1 MNKKITTAMVIAAMS
16 MSIMACGGTQ
26 KETSAPAETQ
36 AQTSIAIESAAS
48 TEAPETAAESETP
61 AEVGYYTIY
70 SSQSG
75 SDEAIVKETLESM
88 GVTADNTNLTLDADG
103 TVTMMNV
110 GEKLTGTWGDGKM
123 SVEGTDYT
131 YSLEDNM
138 FTLKSGDV
146 TFVFEKAGSEAASA
160 DTGKDLPD
168 GDYSD
173 MGAGTMY
180 LNTAGGTSENG
191 NIPVLFESSD
201 IVTDQMDVNTSDF
214 DNTKLSYIY
223 IDGMLNTKE
232 QLGDA
237 QCGITLEKDALAE
250 GTHKVEVVQYDTNE
264 PDGTMVTYKTASYEI
279 QYK

>member
-1 MNKKITTAMVIAAMS
+1 MNKKLTTAMLIAAMS

-26 KETSAPAETQ
+26 KETTAPTE
-36 AQTSIAIESAAS
+36 AQTTTAESVAT
-48 TEAPETAAESETP
+48 TEASETAYESEAP

-75 SDEAIVKETLESM
+75 SDEAITKETLEGM

-110 GEKLTGTWGDGKM
+110 GEKLTGTWDDGKM
-123 SVEGTDYT
+123 TVGSTDYT
-131 YSLEDNM
+131 YSLEGNM
-138 FTLKSGDV
+138 LTLKSGDV
-146 TFVFEKAGSEAASA
+146 TFVFEKDMGDTSAA
-160 DTGKDLPD
+160 DTGKDLAD
-168 GDYSD
+168 GNYSD
-173 MGAGTMY
+173 MGDGTMY
-180 LNTAGGTSENG
+180 LSTVGGTTEND
-191 NIPVLFESSD
+191 NVPVLFE
-201 IVTDQMDVNTSDF
+201 TSDTVLETIEIDTTGF
-214 DNTKLSYIY
+214 DGSKLSYIY

-232 QLGDA
+232 QLGDS
-237 QCGITLEKDALAE
+237 QSSISLEKDALAE